1 MRSLLKTGLLL
12 GILSCS
18 LASSAA
24 EVDVSGLI
32 NSLRSPTESV
42 RLEAIDRLG
51 RAGPEAAEAVGALTR
66 LLEDE
71 SAMVRAHAAQALGHV
86 GAPAKPSVQAL
97 ASLITDED
105 GHVRRAAVQAI
116 ADIRPGPEVG
126 VPIIVKVLED
136 ADPAAR
142 IRALNALAEQGKEA
156 VTPLTEALEKEQA
169 VYWACLVLS
178 EIGPDAEDAVPA
190 LIKVLDDK
198 RPGVRREAIL
208 ALAAIGEAS
217 APARDA
223 LVEALDCEINNVVAT
238 YALGKIGAVPPAAE
252 KKIAKNA
259 RGDDGVLAAVS
270 LWALARL
277 HPDDAA
283 LERRSVRRLAEFL
296 KSDDPRQREAAARA
310 LIELDPDPQI
320 ARPVIKKV
328 MDGAS
333 PEVLNAAMDAMAG
346 LGEKVLPR
354 MIEALEAPE
363 VRARAA
369 AIIAR
374 IGAKAKRAVP
384 ALVDALADPDPQTR
398 NEILFALAAIGPD
411 AKAAVP
417 AVTKALSDADMNVRY
432 AACYALGSIGPA
444 AKSAKA
450 ALQRNLAS
458 PDEFLSVSSAWALAR
473 IDPGCT
479 ETAPKSV
486 PLLVKALGEPDAMTR
501 LHAAESLGLLGPL
514 AKDAAPALQKAVQ
527 DANADVREAAT
538 KALKAIGG

>member
-1 MRSLLKTGLLL
+1 M

-18 LASSAA
+18 LAASAA
-24 EVDVSGLI
+24 EADVSELI
-32 NSLRSPTESV
+32 QSLRSPTESV

-51 RAGPEAAEAVGALTR
+51 RAGPKAAEAVGALTR

-71 SAMVRAHAAQALGHV
+71 SATVRAHAAQALGHI
-86 GAPAKPSVQAL
+86 GAPAKPAVKAL

-105 GHVRRAAVQAI
+105 ALVRRAAVGALQ
-116 ADIRPGPEVG
+116 DIRPGPEVG

-142 IRALNALAEQGKEA
+142 IRALDALAEQGKEA
-156 VTPLTEALEKEQA
+156 VPHLIEAMAKEEA

-178 EIGPDAEDAVPA
+178 EIGPDAEEAVPA
-190 LIKVLDDK
+190 LIKVLDDE

-217 APARDA
+217 APATEA
-223 LVEALDCEINNVVAT
+223 LVEALDCEINGVVAT
-238 YALGKIGAVPPAAE
+238 YALGKIGRVPPAAE
-252 KKIAKNA
+252 KKITKNTKS
-259 RGDDGVLAAVS
+259 DDGVLATVS

-283 LERRSVRRLAEFL
+283 LQRRTVRRLAEFL
-296 KSDDPRQREAAARA
+296 KSDDPRQRVAAARA
-310 LIELDPDPQI
+310 LVELDPDPEI
-320 ARPVIKKV
+320 ARPIIKKV

-333 PEVLNAAMDAMAG
+333 PEVLHAAMDAIAS
-346 LGEKVLPR
+346 LGEKTLPR

-374 IGAKAKRAVP
+374 IGPKAKRGVP
-384 ALVDALADPDPQTR
+384 ALVEALEDPDPETR
-398 NEILFALAAIGPD
+398 NEVLFALASIGPG
-411 AKAAVP
+411 AEGAVP
-417 AVTKALSDADMNVRY
+417 AVAKALGDADMNVRY

-444 AKSAKA
+444 ATSAKA
-450 ALQRNLAS
+450 ALQRNLGS
-458 PDEFLSVSSAWALAR
+458 PDDFLSMSSAWALAR

-486 PLLVKALGEPDAMTR
+486 PLLVKALEQPDAMTR

-514 AKDAAPALQKAVQ
+514 AKDAVGALKKALQ
-527 DANADVREAAT
+527 DDNADVRDAAT
-538 KALKAIGG
+538 GALKAIGD